1 MHTALLPK
9 HHELSGEA
17 SKPVDD
23 NVEQVDV
30 RQLTRAQ
37 KQLLIQKAL
46 ATQEQDNGEFVRKIR
61 ERLDRYVQL
70 CRSPRRHCSVLAN
83 SVPRV

>member
-30 RQLTRAQ
+30 RQLIPLSFLSG
-37 KQLLIQKAL
+37 QLTCL
-46 ATQEQDNGEFVRKIR
+46 FVQR
-61 ERLDRYVQL
+61 ESSVSL
-70 CRSPRRHCSVLAN
+70 C
-83 SVPRV
+83 